1 MTAKTRRTSMVL
13 HNPYLSLH
21 VFHSPEEGGGEA
33 VNSVVIETAQSLVL
47 LDLPLL
53 YPVALEIKDFC
64 RTLAKP
70 IRKIVISH
78 GHPDH
83 WFGLD
88 AFRDAP
94 SFAAAG
100 AIAEIAQFGESY
112 LGFKQSELSADLLPP
127 AVAVPQTEMDAGE
140 EEIDGVK
147 FAWYRLQR
155 AEYADGLYLV
165 LPQHRVLVAA
175 DLIYNGVHLYLGQKD
190 AQGLTGHG
198 WADALRALAPSDYDT
213 VVPGHGPVGDA
224 RLIDDCIRYIDTAMP
239 YLEAD
244 GATPEAYK
252 AAVMA
257 AFPSYRVDELVGLTG
272 YFAFMSQA

>member
-1 MTAKTRRTSMVL
+1 MASLTRRTSLVL
-13 HNPYLSLH
+13 HDPELSIH
-21 VFHSPEEGGGEA
+21 VFHSPEDGGGEA
-33 VNSVVIETAQSLVL
+33 VNSVVLETAKSLVL

-53 YPVALEIKDFC
+53 YPVALEIRDFC
-64 RTLAKP
+64 KALAKP
-70 IRKIVISH
+70 IRKVVISH

-100 AIAEIAQFGESY
+100 AIAEIAGFGEAY
-112 LGFKQSELSADLLPP
+112 LAFKQSEMSADLLPP

-140 EEIDGVK
+140 EQIDGVT
-147 FAWYRLQR
+147 FAWHRLQR

-190 AQGLTGHG
+190 AQGLTGRG
-198 WADALRALAPSDYDT
+198 WAAALHALTPAEYDT
-213 VVPGHGPVGDA
+213 VIPGHGAVGDA
-224 RLIDDCIRYIDTAMP
+224 RLIEDCIRYIETALP
-239 YLEAD
+239 HLEAD
-244 GATPEAYK
+244 GATAESYATAVK
-252 AAVMA
+252 AAY
-257 AFPSYRVDELVGLTG
+257 PSYRVDELIGLTG
-272 YFAFMSQA
+272 YFAFMPQA